1 MDYDLSALKVLFRK
15 IFPPKKCVYTIDS
28 TNDGKPDSIL
38 IRAFNVVAAFE
49 IPKKIELGGFSTN
62 EFDIAKFDLSDYG
75 KMYLDD
81 KRIVIAK
88 NEFDVY
94 SLKDHFTIYINKE
107 KYSIDDVIQGKIGGK
122 TIALGDSINILIQI
136 DEDSIEK
143 FTIGKHKFKLKSELI
158 PTLEFEFEL
167 TEDNLNCKLDSVL
180 DWKHMDRH

>member
-1 MDYDLSALKVLFRK
+1 
-15 IFPPKKCVYTIDS
+15 
-28 TNDGKPDSIL
+28 
-38 IRAFNVVAAFE
+38 
-49 IPKKIELGGFSTN
+49 
-62 EFDIAKFDLSDYG
+62 
-75 KMYLDD
+75 MYLDD

-143 FTIGKHKFKLKSELI
+143 FTIGKHKFKLESELI

-167 TEDNLNCKLDSVL
+167 TEENLNCKLDSVL
-180 DWKHMDRH
+180 D